1 MSKEIKLNKMMS
13 AQDFA
18 QFGDG
23 EVAYIRSMTSDQ
35 FHAAFPE
42 VEELPAGM
50 KLWALLNADGA
61 PIVIGDSREALI
73 ANAWEN
79 ELQPVSVH

>member
-1 MSKEIKLNKMMS
+1 MTNDTGPKQVMS

-18 QFGDG
+18 RLG
-23 EVAYIRSMTSDQ
+23 EGKVAYIRTMTSDQ
-35 FHAAFPE
+35 FHAAFPD
-42 VEELPAGM
+42 VEALPAGM

-73 ANAWEN
+73 ANAWEH